1 MNRIGFFRSV
11 ALIEGITTVALFC
24 IAMPMKYWFGNPS
37 LVPPVG
43 MAHGVAFLV
52 YLPAMVVGLWGT
64 RAGWL
69 GWLRTLAAS
78 FVPFGTF
85 LNDPFVK
92 RLVPRA
98 VPLPV
103 TAGG

>member
-1 MNRIGFFRSV
+1 MLRLKLFRLI
-11 ALIEGITTVALFC
+11 ALVEGVTTVALFC
-24 IAMPMKYWFGNPS
+24 IAMPMKYWFDNPA

-43 MAHGVAFLV
+43 MTHGVAFLV
-52 YLPAMVVGLWGT
+52 YLPAMVIGLWGT

-85 LNDPFVK
+85 INDPFVK
-92 RLVPRA
+92 RLRPA
-98 VPLPV
+98 GAPV
-103 TAGG
+103 ALKVRG